1 MGLGKY
7 LHGNEERE
15 GREHSLVGSL
25 LAQVTGHEF
34 HPQALHSWWYM
45 LVVPALGRWR
55 QEGPEFKVIFDY
67 QVSFRP
73 TWVAFSCLS
82 KIARVYKQARERRG
96 LAFETPRAQNLG
108 TGGI

>member
-34 HPQALHSWWYM
+34 HPQARTAQ
-45 LVVPALGRWR
+45 LVVHARSPR
-55 QEGPEFKVIFDY
+55 
-67 QVSFRP
+67 
-73 TWVAFSCLS
+73 TWEVEAGGS
-82 KIARVYKQARERRG
+82 RVQG
-96 LAFETPRAQNLG
+96 HL
-108 TGGI
+108 

>member
-45 LVVPALGRWR
+45 LVVPALGRWIR
-55 QEGPEFKVIFDY
+55 SRSQSV
-67 QVSFRP
+67 RP
-73 TWVAFSCLS
+73 PWIT
-82 KIARVYKQARERRG
+82 
-96 LAFETPRAQNLG
+96 
-108 TGGI
+108 